1 MSRPCLFFVCFFFR
15 FFPINSEME
24 EKPVGDIE
32 QSFYPVF

>member
-1 MSRPCLFFVCFFFR
+1 MSRPCLFFFFSSD

-24 EKPVGDIE
+24 EKPIGDVE